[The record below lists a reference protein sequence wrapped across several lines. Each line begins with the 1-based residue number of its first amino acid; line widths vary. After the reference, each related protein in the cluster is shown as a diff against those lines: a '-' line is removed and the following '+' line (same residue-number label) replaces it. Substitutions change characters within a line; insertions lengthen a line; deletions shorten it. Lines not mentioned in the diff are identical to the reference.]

1 LTPYI
6 GISNFESPL
15 NLIILEIDTIFSDG
29 KAQVVYCSLFGLLDE
44 KYVTVGTVVLKRR
57 QGIPLEQA
65 SQADGIIVDLIPQKM
80 ESYGQALLLKRVR
93 SEYDQEFLFVAD
105 GDHKVNFQNNALFIT
120 GLSPKSK
127 YCTKI

>member
-1 LTPYI
+1 M
-6 GISNFESPL
+6 
-15 NLIILEIDTIFSDG
+15 
-29 KAQVVYCSLFGLLDE
+29 YCSLFGKLDD

-65 SQADGIIVDLIPQKM
+65 SQADGNIVDLIPQKM

-105 GDHKVNFQNNALFIT
+105 GDQKVTFQINALFIK
-120 GLSPKSK
+120 GLSPTS
-127 YCTKI
+127 

>member
-1 LTPYI
+1 M
-6 GISNFESPL
+6 
-15 NLIILEIDTIFSDG
+15 
-29 KAQVVYCSLFGLLDE
+29 YCSLFGKLGD

-65 SQADGIIVDLIPQKM
+65 SQADGNIVDLIPQKM

-93 SEYDQEFLFVAD
+93 SETDQQFLFVAD
-105 GDHKVNFQNNALFIT
+105 GDHKVNFQINALFIKNM
-120 GLSPKSK
+120 SPTSK

>member
-1 LTPYI
+1 MTPYI
-6 GISNFESPL
+6 GISNFEPPI

-65 SQADGIIVDLIPQKM
+65 SQADGNIVDLIPQNTRSRCIHLCGTICPQSYKFN
-80 ESYGQALLLKRVR
+80 SYG
-93 SEYDQEFLFVAD
+93 SF
-105 GDHKVNFQNNALFIT
+105 
-120 GLSPKSK
+120 
-127 YCTKI
+127 

>member
-1 LTPYI
+1 M
-6 GISNFESPL
+6 
-15 NLIILEIDTIFSDG
+15 
-29 KAQVVYCSLFGLLDE
+29 YCSLFGKLDD

-65 SQADGIIVDLIPQKM
+65 SQADGNIVDLIPQKM

-105 GDHKVNFQNNALFIT
+105 GDQKVTLQINALFIK
-120 GLSPKSK
+120 GLSPTS
-127 YCTKI
+127 